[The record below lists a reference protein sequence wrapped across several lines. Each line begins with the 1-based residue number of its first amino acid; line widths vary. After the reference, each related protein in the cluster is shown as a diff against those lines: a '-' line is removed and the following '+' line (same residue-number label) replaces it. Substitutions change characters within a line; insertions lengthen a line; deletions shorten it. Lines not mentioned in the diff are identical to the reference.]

1 MRRRTVLIW
10 LGRTIYTAC
19 AAAVAVPVA
28 RFLSAPSG
36 AVPESVGDG
45 LRRRVARLDA
55 LPVGE
60 PQLLSVVGSRQDGWT
75 RHAEQV
81 VGRVWVTRTSAADVP
96 PAEAKLSVF
105 NVACP
110 HNGCPVQL
118 AAKGGFA
125 CHCHGASFGADG
137 SLGPG
142 VGGRRNPSPRG
153 LDSLTHAVVKDETTG
168 QWWVEVEYKEYE
180 TGIKDRVE
188 KA

>member
-1 MRRRTVLIW
+1 MQRRTFLIW
-10 LGRTIYTAC
+10 LGRAVYTTC

-28 RFLSAPSG
+28 RFLAAPAATPAGGGS
-36 AVPESVGDG
+36 

-60 PQLLSVVGSRQDGWT
+60 PQLLSVVGTRQDGWT

-81 VGRVWVTRTSAADVP
+81 VGRVWVTRKGPAGAP
-96 PAEAKLSVF
+96 PSEAKLTVF

-110 HNGCPVQL
+110 HNGCPIQQ
-118 AAKGGFA
+118 AAERGFA
-125 CHCHGASFGADG
+125 CHCHGACFTPDG
-137 SLGPG
+137 ERIPINSN
-142 VGGRRNPSPRG
+142 GRKNPSLRG
-153 LDSLTHAVVKDETTG
+153 MDPLPHAVVKDEATG

-180 TGIKDRVE
+180 TGLAHRIE